1 MHRRTRAFSL
11 VELVIVVTIL
21 GIIAAI
27 AVPRMSRGAKGAADS
42 KIKADLAIMR
52 SAINMYAAEH
62 DGAFP
67 TAAKFVEQM
76 TTYTNLAGGDNAT
89 AATTHPFGPYLEAI
103 PTIRVG
109 AQAGNNGV
117 AAADAAGVA
126 WIYTEATG
134 TIKANVAGTIKDGS
148 GVAYADY

>member
-1 MHRRTRAFSL
+1 MQRRLRAFSL

-42 KIKADLAIMR
+42 KLKADLAVMR

-67 TAAKFVEQM
+67 TAAAFVAQM
-76 TTYTNLAGGDNAT
+76 TTYSDLQGGTNAT
-89 AATTHPFGPYLEAI
+89 KTTSYPFGPYLEGIPAI
-103 PTIRVG
+103 RIG
-109 AQAGNNGV
+109 AQAGSNGV
-117 AAADAAGVA
+117 AAADASGVA
-126 WIYTEATG
+126 WIYNETTG
-134 TIKANVAGTIKDGS
+134 TITANVAGSMVDDN
-148 GVAYADY
+148 GVAYNTY